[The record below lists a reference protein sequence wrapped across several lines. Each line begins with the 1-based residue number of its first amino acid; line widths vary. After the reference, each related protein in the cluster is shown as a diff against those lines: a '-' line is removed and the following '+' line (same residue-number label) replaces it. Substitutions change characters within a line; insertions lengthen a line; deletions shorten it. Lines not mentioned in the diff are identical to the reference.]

1 MMDSASLPTG
11 GCNFRELAP
20 GAALT
25 CGCQRFWLRRR
36 RRRGKARPG
45 NEISRISED
54 PRLNRAEADADAD
67 AGNDTDAD
75 SDSDAEECRCGH
87 HACYHTSATATAIT
101 TATATAAS
109 RYSEAEIFG
118 ATSAL
123 SSASGTTT
131 ERGYSTAEPSPC
143 LARHLKA
150 HPHQHHPPPVYQ
162 PSRSASRSHSQPT
175 TARGDRCVDAFPNM
189 FEVMGTRLG
198 DIISH
203 VVTGGAVRS
212 ELAQFSVQITRVIE
226 DMVEMKQTARVH
238 HERLETVE
246 TFGSAIED
254 MRDKVDLIEDRANE
268 VEEKVVSFENR
279 LDDRGVVFDGGSEKR
294 KPDEDTSRPRKRR
307 KETAAAEEEVKTTMT
322 HSFTTTTSMSTSFCG
337 RDEVTTSRLL
347 SIIEGYEQRIAD
359 LETTAAPSV
368 SRPWV
373 LEVVLLPPA
382 PLRGIWT
389 DPTCTGGYESSN
401 PQSVSTVS
409 ATPPRR
415 ESTSS
420 SSSSLQPRSFGI
432 DSRLYRRLQT
442 RGFIKPLHITGPS
455 AHDVSSAIT
464 SAFGPLLDWC
474 LSFHTPSTWQPL
486 RKIHK
491 QTTLEFLPPAEAAAV
506 LWNVDFLRSSC
517 IMRGRRQVLYL
528 TVLPQP
534 AHSNIS
540 WAAVRALAPTSADDA
555 SCWGWKDTLD
565 AEWRPGTEGMTPALT
580 AGTAASSRAQSVRS
594 VQRQG
599 SGLSA
604 FEGFE
609 AELSPRTI
617 EWFMENPGVLEGG
630 KREGE
635 EEEEE
640 DVATEEDSGSGSQVN
655 V

>member
-1 MMDSASLPTG
+1 MDSASLPTG

-20 GAALT
+20 GAVLT

-36 RRRGKARPG
+36 RRRGKARPA

-54 PRLNRAEADADAD
+54 PRLNSAAADSDP
-67 AGNDTDAD
+67 GNDTDAD

-87 HACYHTSATATAIT
+87 HACYHASATV
-101 TATATAAS
+101 TAAS
-109 RYSEAEIFG
+109 RYSDADNFG
-118 ATSAL
+118 ATLATSAL

-131 ERGYSTAEPSPC
+131 ERGYSIAEPSPC

-150 HPHQHHPPPVYQ
+150 HPHPHPPPVYQ
-162 PSRSASRSHSQPT
+162 PSRSASRSHSQST
-175 TARGDRCVDAFPNM
+175 TARGDRCVDQFPGM

-198 DIISH
+198 DIFSH
-203 VVTGGAVRS
+203 MVTGGAVRS
-212 ELAQFSVQITRVIE
+212 EMAQISVQIARVAE
-226 DMVEMKQTARVH
+226 DIVEIKQTARVH

-279 LDDRGVVFDGGSEKR
+279 LDERGVVFDGSGEKR

-307 KETAAAEEEVKTTMT
+307 KGTAAEEELKTTMT

-337 RDEVTTSRLL
+337 RDDMTTSRLL
-347 SIIEGYEQRIAD
+347 SIIEGHEQRIAD

-409 ATPPRR
+409 GTPPRR

-420 SSSSLQPRSFGI
+420 SSSSLQPRSFGV

-442 RGFIKPLHITGPS
+442 RGFIKSLHITGPS
-455 AHDVSSAIT
+455 AHDVSSTIT

-474 LSFHTPSTWQPL
+474 LSFHAPSTWQPL
-486 RKIHK
+486 RKMHK
-491 QTTLEFLPPAEAAAV
+491 QTTLEFLAPAEAAAV

-534 AHSNIS
+534 VHSNIS

-555 SCWGWKDTLD
+555 ACWGWKDTLD

-617 EWFMENPGVLEGG
+617 EWFMENPGVLGG
-630 KREGE
+630 ERREGAQE
-635 EEEEE
+635 ES
-640 DVATEEDSGSGSQVN
+640 DAATEEDSVSGSGSGSRVD

>member
-36 RRRGKARPG
+36 RRRGKARPA

-54 PRLNRAEADADAD
+54 PRLNRAAADAD

-87 HACYHTSATATAIT
+87 HACYHASATV
-101 TATATAAS
+101 TAAS
-109 RYSEAEIFG
+109 RYSDAETFG
-118 ATSAL
+118 ATLATSAL

-131 ERGYSTAEPSPC
+131 ERGYSVAEPSPC

-150 HPHQHHPPPVYQ
+150 HPHQPPPVYQ
-162 PSRSASRSHSQPT
+162 PSRSASRSYSQST
-175 TARGDRCVDAFPNM
+175 TARGDRCMDAFPNV
-189 FEVMGTRLG
+189 FEVMGTLG

-203 VVTGGAVRS
+203 VVTGGTVRS
-212 ELAQFSVQITRVIE
+212 ELAQFGVQIARVIE
-226 DMVEMKQTARVH
+226 DVVEMKQTARVH

-279 LDDRGVVFDGGSEKR
+279 LDERGVVFDGGSEKR

-307 KETAAAEEEVKTTMT
+307 KGTAAEDELKTTMT

-337 RDEVTTSRLL
+337 RDDVTTSRLL

-389 DPTCTGGYESSN
+389 DPICTGGYESSN

-420 SSSSLQPRSFGI
+420 SSSLQPRSFGV

-442 RGFIKPLHITGPS
+442 RGFIKSLHITGPS

-486 RKIHK
+486 RKMHK

-534 AHSNIS
+534 VHSNIS

-555 SCWGWKDTLD
+555 ACWGWKDTLD

-617 EWFMENPGVLEGG
+617 EWFMENPGVLEGER
-630 KREGE
+630 REGAQE
-635 EEEEE
+635 ESES
-640 DVATEEDSGSGSQVN
+640 ATEEDSVSGSGSQVD